1 MSEDTQQATPI
12 EPIPYDCDDCGSRS
26 SADHTAR
33 ASQTLAI
40 PASALTGFPNG
51 KSPRDLTRRRLIAE
65 GIAGVAS
72 VYAATRL
79 DWSQVFEAAVAE
91 ADAMQKSLVVIYLQG
106 GNDGLNVT
114 VPVDTMYTGYQ
125 AARSNIARVVGPSA
139 GGKVGT
145 WAMGGTGGS
154 LGFANVCVS
163 TAGTGDNGDP
173 TLGFDSLYGD
183 GLGGAGSD
191 LAVFPAADYTPSNHS
206 HFESADIWFGGS
218 IQQEQTGWLGRWLD
232 QYGSQAN
239 PLQAVSIDQTL
250 SKQIRTSTAPVCA
263 LQNLRGARF
272 DVPGIDR
279 QTIDPT
285 AVMSTLAGVP
295 VGAGNTHL
303 ARARGSY
310 ATTVDMANRLATLT
324 NIAAG
329 AGYPAGSYLSSQL
342 QTAAVLLGAGLGT
355 RLVTID
361 WGGFDTH
368 GGQLASQDPQLK
380 ELSRSMA
387 AFKADLTARGIEQN
401 VLTLVFSEFGR
412 RVGSN
417 ESGGTDHGAGGMML
431 VSGSA
436 VKGGLAGE
444 FPTLPTTDLT
454 GSDLTVKTDFR
465 SVYQAI
471 IGQWLGGDPNVIL
484 PGGPFAGIQR
494 YDGGTSLLKAA

>member
-1 MSEDTQQATPI
+1 MNDETNETSFQPL
-12 EPIPYDCDDCGSRS
+12 DCDDCGSRS
-26 SADHTAR
+26 SADYTAR
-33 ASQTLAI
+33 PSQTLAI
-40 PASALTGFPNG
+40 PASAMAGFPLG
-51 KSPRDLTRRRLIAE
+51 KSPRELNRRRLLAE

-114 VPVDTMYTGYQ
+114 VPVDSVYTGYQ
-125 AARSNIARVVGPSA
+125 AARANIARVVGPSA

-145 WAMGGTGGS
+145 WTMGGTGGS

-163 TAGTGDNGDP
+163 TAGVGDNGDP
-173 TLGFDSLYGD
+173 TNGFDSLYGD
-183 GLGGAGSD
+183 GLGGVGSD

-218 IQQEQTGWLGRWLD
+218 IETSTTGWLGRWLD
-232 QYGSQAN
+232 KYGSPVN
-239 PLQAVSIDQTL
+239 PLQAVSISNSL

-272 DVPGIDR
+272 DMPGIDR

-285 AVMSTLAGVP
+285 QVMQSLATVP
-295 VGAGNTHL
+295 FGPTNTHL
-303 ARARGSY
+303 GRSRGAY
-310 ATTVDMANRLATLT
+310 GTTVDMANRLASLT
-324 NIAAG
+324 NTAGG
-329 AGYPAGSYLSSQL
+329 AGYPANSNLSQQL

-368 GGQLASQDPQLK
+368 GSQVASQDPQLK
-380 ELSRSMA
+380 ELSRSLA
-387 AFKADLTARGIEQN
+387 AFKSDLTTRGIESQ

-417 ESGGTDHGAGGMML
+417 DSGGTDHGAGGMML

-436 VKGGLAGE
+436 VRGGLAGE
-444 FPTLPTTDLT
+444 FPTLPTSDQTKT
-454 GSDLTVKTDFR
+454 DLTVKTDFR
-465 SVYQAI
+465 SVYQSL
-471 IGQWLGGDPNVIL
+471 IGEWLGGDPAAIL
-484 PGGPFAGIQR
+484 PDGPFAGIQR

>member
-1 MSEDTQQATPI
+1 MSDLENAPETNLQPEVDH
-12 EPIPYDCDDCGSRS
+12 DDCGSRS
-26 SADHTAR
+26 SADFTAIP
-33 ASQTLAI
+33 SQRLAI
-40 PASALTGFPNG
+40 PASALAGFPNG
-51 KSPRDLTRRRLIAE
+51 KSPRDLSRRRLLAE
-65 GIAGVAS
+65 GIVGVAS

-79 DWSQVFEAAVAE
+79 DWNSVFESAVAE

-114 VPVDTMYTGYQ
+114 VPIDAKYAGYQ
-125 AARSNIARVVGPSA
+125 TARANIARVVGPST
-139 GGKVGT
+139 GGQVGT

-154 LGFANVCVS
+154 LGFANVAVS
-163 TAGTGDNGDP
+163 TAHTGDNGDP
-173 TLGFDSLYGD
+173 ALGFDSLYGD

-218 IQQEQTGWLGRWLD
+218 IDKQVTGWLGRWLD
-232 QYGSQAN
+232 RYGSPTN

-250 SKQIRTSTAPVCA
+250 SKQIRSATAPVCA

-272 DVPGIDR
+272 DLPGVDR

-285 AVMSTLAGVP
+285 QVMQTLSTVP
-295 VGAGNTHL
+295 VSAGNDHL
-303 ARARGSY
+303 ARSRGAY
-310 ATTVDMANRLATLT
+310 GTTVDVANRLAALT
-324 NIAAG
+324 NTAAG
-329 AGYPAGSYLSSQL
+329 AGYPGGSYLSSQL

-368 GGQLASQDPQLK
+368 GSQLASQDPQLK
-380 ELSRSMA
+380 DLSRSLA
-387 AFKADLTARGIEQN
+387 AFKADLTTRGIENQ

-417 ESGGTDHGAGGMML
+417 DSGGTDHGAGGMML

-436 VKGGLAGE
+436 VRGGLAGE
-444 FPTLPTTDLT
+444 FPTLPTTDVT

-465 SVYQAI
+465 SVYQSI
-471 IGQWLGGDPNVIL
+471 ISEWLGGDPAAIL
-484 PGGPFAGIQR
+484 PGGPFPGIQR
-494 YDGGTSLLKAA
+494 FDGGTTLLKAA